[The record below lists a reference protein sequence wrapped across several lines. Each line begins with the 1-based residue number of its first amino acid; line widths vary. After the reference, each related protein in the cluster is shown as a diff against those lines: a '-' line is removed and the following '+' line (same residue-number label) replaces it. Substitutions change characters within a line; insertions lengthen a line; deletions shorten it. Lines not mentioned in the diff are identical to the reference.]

1 MKFFGRNRGAPDRNS
16 DSKAAITSA
25 ASASHRITLGLA
37 RAENLASMLARSR
50 ASEAIEVPDMLA
62 GLYLSDWERLSP
74 YWREADQDQIED
86 FLRKICDISPQRWHS
101 WIELYDSERKAED
114 KQNGWNP
121 FRKRQEPPLEAG
133 TPLRLST
140 ALAEIFKNAGE
151 IAPYSDIVEGR
162 KVPILTVEC
171 VLLCIARTYGSEISR
186 NLAATGLDISRL
198 ERDAFFP
205 KRGPLV

>member
-1 MKFFGRNRGAPDRNS
+1 MKLFGRNHDEARRNS
-16 DSKAAITSA
+16 HASTGITFA
-25 ASASHRITLGLA
+25 ASGSHRITLGLA

-50 ASEAIEVPDMLA
+50 ASEVIEVADMLA

-74 YWREADQDQIED
+74 YWREADQDQIEEY
-86 FLRKICDISPQRWHS
+86 LQQICDISPQRWHS
-101 WIELYDSERKAED
+101 WIELYDSERKSED
-114 KQNGWNP
+114 KRTRWNP
-121 FRKRQEPPLEAG
+121 FRKRQKPLSEG
-133 TPLRLST
+133 SPLHLST
-140 ALAEIFKNAGE
+140 ALAEIFKHAGE

-171 VLLCIARTYGSEISR
+171 VLLSIARTYGSEISR
-186 NLAATGLDISRL
+186 NLAATGLDIPRL